1 MFDQVFDTLRKATE
15 ANIQLQQEMVKKWF
29 GLWPGLPS
37 MPAWPEQMQHF
48 QKKWAETV
56 SDLLKKQ
63 RESTEN
69 LFKAGVENL
78 EKAFQLGEIQT
89 AEEMRA
95 KILELWQKCFE
106 SMRQAWEAQLRDF
119 QMIAARFTEMMT
131 KAAA

>member
-15 ANIQLQQEMVKKWF
+15 ANIQLQQEMVKKWM

-37 MPAWPEQMQHF
+37 VPALPDQMQQF
-48 QKKWAETV
+48 QKKWAEAV
-56 SDLLKKQ
+56 SELLKKQ
-63 RESTEN
+63 RESTEA
-69 LFKAGVENL
+69 LFKTGVENL
-78 EKAFQLGEIQT
+78 EKAFQLGEVQT

-95 KILELWQKCFE
+95 KIMQLWQKCFD

-119 QMIAARFTEMMT
+119 QMVVARFTEIVT